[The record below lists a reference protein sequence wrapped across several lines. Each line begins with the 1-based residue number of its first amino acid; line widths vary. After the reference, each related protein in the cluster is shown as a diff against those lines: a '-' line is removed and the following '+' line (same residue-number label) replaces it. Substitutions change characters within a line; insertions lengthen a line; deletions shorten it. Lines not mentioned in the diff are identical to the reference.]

1 MKKIRVDGSWRRP
14 RGKGNIS
21 KNVDFSLGGKQCIVL
36 PKWNFFRVLAH
47 CAACWPMTNN
57 GDIFLWMRNWTESW
71 WTFYQF
77 LHLVLIFFFLLLF
90 QQRSLLFFFLLQTW
104 IFGHTIYQPRL
115 SCNRFDYTLKG
126 PDRVVLLKQNHWK

>member
-1 MKKIRVDGSWRRP
+1 MATTSNNKILQVLKLWSVSLEWFI
-14 RGKGNIS
+14 IS
-21 KNVDFSLGGKQCIVL
+21 EEL
-36 PKWNFFRVLAH
+36 NFFSYNNKTTVH
-47 CAACWPMTNN
+47 VDQWPT
-57 GDIFLWMRNWTESW
+57 TVTSPA
-71 WTFYQF
+71 
-77 LHLVLIFFFLLLF
+77 LVDEKLDWKLMNILSISTSRFNFFFLLLF